1 MGHDTLGRM
10 EKESQS
16 LLTIKASLQNPNI
29 AQTLEQIPPDG
40 RSISQ
45 TLPTFQTFPIYSDLE
60 K

>member
-16 LLTIKASLQNPNI
+16 LLTMKASLRNPNI

-45 TLPTFQTFPIYSDLE
+45 TFQTFPIYSDHE